1 MAWRSGFAERHQGIA
16 CEYSGG
22 RQARVWQWLSTLRTL
37 APFVGAIADDGASG
51 QPSPGTGVPENTY
64 KVMSNKGLLVA
75 APEAD
80 CRTNARNH
88 RRAAGDTSLAEWWRG
103 QPGICRWV
111 LLALV
116 FVVPGTVQAAD
127 PAQPHAL
134 ATAWSPVTLASVELQ
149 DQQGRRVRIAEEL
162 ARPGPVFLN
171 FIFTSCGAV
180 CPVMTA
186 IFSRLDK
193 QLQQRGQDAR
203 LYSVSIDPLEDT
215 PLRLQSYAAEHRA
228 SPRWRFLTGKLEASE
243 QVQRAFGAWTA
254 DRMNHP
260 VATFFRP
267 APDAEWVRLDGF
279 VSAEELLARL

>member
-1 MAWRSGFAERHQGIA
+1 MTER
-16 CEYSGG
+16 
-22 RQARVWQWLSTLRTL
+22 
-37 APFVGAIADDGASG
+37 
-51 QPSPGTGVPENTY
+51 
-64 KVMSNKGLLVA
+64 
-75 APEAD
+75 
-80 CRTNARNH
+80 
-88 RRAAGDTSLAEWWRG
+88 WRG

-116 FVVPGTVQAAD
+116 FVVPGTVQAAG

-134 ATAWSPVTLASVELQ
+134 AAARLPATLAGVELQ